1 MLSEEEFF
9 HFVEKRFYELT
20 GYADAQVEAGNSR
33 KDLDELINGY
43 PACDSCGEVCDS
55 WDQAT
60 YKIYAMLSERYSASS
75 ETVRG
80 FNVDFYDFVSQWDK
94 GYKSHIQKAVRQ
106 LNNDGY
112 ELTPLQLM
120 LCSSALLQEN

>member
-20 GYADAQVEAGNSR
+20 GYADAQAKAGNSR

-43 PACDSCGEVCDS
+43 PVCDSCGEICDS
-55 WDQAT
+55 RDQAT
-60 YKIYAMLSERYSASS
+60 YKVYAMLSERCSASP
-75 ETVRG
+75 EADRD
-80 FNVDFYDFVSQWDK
+80 FNVDFYDFVSQWDQ
-94 GYKSHIQKAVRQ
+94 GYKSHIQKALRQ
-106 LNNDGY
+106 FNNDGY

-120 LCSSALLQEN
+120 LCSSALLQEK